1 MSFNKS
7 ISPGFESKNIISMSK
22 LKANIQ
28 ALEIQCMTDIL
39 MTNSHV
45 IFFHYK

>member
-7 ISPGFESKNIISMSK
+7 ITPGFESKNIISMPK
-22 LKANIQ
+22 QKANIQ
-28 ALEIQCMTDIL
+28 ALEIQCVMDIL

-45 IFFHYK
+45 LFFPL